1 MKKVLLMVA
10 AVIVLSLT
18 SCQKDYKLKGEEM
31 AKQLDEL
38 CQQQDS
44 AAVLMLDEKIHAME
58 TELENAGDS
67 AAIVDFRAALKDARQ
82 RNAAYISSLKFG
94 SGVPKDSVAADVIND
109 ALSGDIDINAVTKS
123 VDAMLQKEKK
133 EKK

>member
-1 MKKVLLMVA
+1 
-10 AVIVLSLT
+10 
-18 SCQKDYKLKGEEM
+18 M

-44 AAVLMLDEKIHAME
+44 AAVLKLDEKIHALE
-58 TELENAGDS
+58 EELETAGDS
-67 AAIVDFRAALKDARQ
+67 ASIVDFRAALKDARQ

-94 SGVPKDSVAADVIND
+94 SGVPKDSVASDVIND

-123 VDAMLQKEKK
+123 VDAMLEKEKK